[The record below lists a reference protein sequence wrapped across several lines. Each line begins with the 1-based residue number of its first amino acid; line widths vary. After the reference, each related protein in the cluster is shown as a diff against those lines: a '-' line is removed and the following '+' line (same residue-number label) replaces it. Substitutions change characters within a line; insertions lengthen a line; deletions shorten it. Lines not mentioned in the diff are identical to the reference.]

1 MYFCPYPPKPTSLFL
16 ILLKSSAQYD
26 MPYTYEY
33 PRPAVTVDIIVF
45 RNKMSEVLLIKR
57 LHPPFQNY
65 WAFPGGFV
73 DMDETLEEAAAR
85 ELEEET
91 GMTGISLH
99 QFHAFS
105 DPCRDPRHRTISVIF
120 RGIYE
125 DSDSPAR
132 AGSDAGEV
140 CWFKLNALPALAFD
154 HEKILEKAVND
165 LIKKI

>member
-1 MYFCPYPPKPTSLFL
+1 
-16 ILLKSSAQYD
+16 

-57 LHPPFQNY
+57 LHPPFQDH
-65 WAFPGGFV
+65 WALPGGFV
-73 DMDETLEEAAAR
+73 DMDETLEEAATR

-91 GMTGISLH
+91 GITGISLH

-105 DPCRDPRHRTISVIF
+105 DPGRDPRHRTISVIF
-120 RGIYE
+120 WGISE
-125 DSDSPAR
+125 NSNSLAK

-140 CWFKLNALPALAFD
+140 CWFNLNVLPSLAFD
-154 HEKILEKAVND
+154 HEKILEKATTD
-165 LIKKI
+165 LIQKM